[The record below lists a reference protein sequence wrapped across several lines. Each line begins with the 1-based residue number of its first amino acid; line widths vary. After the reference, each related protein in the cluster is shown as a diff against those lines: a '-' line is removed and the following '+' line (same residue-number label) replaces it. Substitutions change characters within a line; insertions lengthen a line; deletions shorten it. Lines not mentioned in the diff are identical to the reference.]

1 MIAVSYSSMGDLECP
16 FRFNAL
22 KIEKSYKEPENEA
35 MLAGADVHDIISQ
48 YVRHCWTKGVS
59 SDLDFFGTVAYRDG
73 SVGEKVKE
81 LIERFKSSP
90 YVIIDLS
97 AVWVNIEKKYEL
109 DESAGLIAFGSKW
122 SWNPKT
128 AFRGVSDYAY
138 VSGDTLHIV
147 DWKTGYGDPDE
158 LQLKL
163 YAYMCWLALLKESN
177 ATSRSVSGIQQIVC
191 TFANLATGKN
201 DSLTFT
207 PTSCFD
213 AKQIIVDAVQK
224 ANSLKSPYEAI
235 PCAKCKYCTVPGCP
249 VRGDIETAMVKAE
262 GSPVL
267 TIPSSIETRE
277 QAEKALLFIAFADS
291 LTNRIKDVLRK
302 FVEKNGAV
310 VAGGKVAELRPN
322 ETWKPVSLEKLLNAL
337 VAYKVPKE
345 IIWDNLSL
353 TEAAL
358 EKILKKSKMKERLPL
373 LLSMGERKK
382 YSPKFGL
389 YNDTL

>member
-1 MIAVSYSSMGDLECP
+1 MIAISYSAMGDLQCP

-22 KIEKSYKEPENEA
+22 RIEKSYKEPESEA
-35 MLAGADVHDIISQ
+35 LLVGSDVHDLISR
-48 YVRHCWTKGVS
+48 YVRHCYTKGIS
-59 SDLDFFGTVAYRDG
+59 SDLDFFDSQVYRAD
-73 SVGEKVKE
+73 SVGERVKE
-81 LIERFKSSP
+81 LIEKFKSSP
-90 YVIIDLS
+90 FAIINPTS
-97 AVWVNIEKKYEL
+97 QWVNVEKKCEL
-109 DESAGLIAFGSKW
+109 DAEGNLIAFGSQW
-122 SWNPKT
+122 SWDKRA
-128 AFRGVSDYAY
+128 AFRGVCDYAFATTE
-138 VSGDTLHIV
+138 DLHVI

-163 YAYMCWLALLKESN
+163 YAYMFWLALVKESDG
-177 ATSRSVSGIQQIVC
+177 RSNFFSGIQRIVC
-191 TFANLATGKN
+191 TFVNLATGQN
-201 DSLTFT
+201 QSIEIT
-207 PTSCFD
+207 PSKTTE

-224 ANSLKSPYEAI
+224 ANSLKAPYEAI
-235 PCAKCKYCTVPGCP
+235 PCSKCKYCTVPGCP
-249 VRGDIETAMVKAE
+249 VRGDIETSMVKAE

-291 LTNRIKDVLRK
+291 LTNRVKDVLRK
-302 FVEKNGAV
+302 FVEENGAV

-358 EKILKKSKMKERLPL
+358 EKILKKAKMKERLPL

-382 YSPKFGL
+382 YSPRFGL